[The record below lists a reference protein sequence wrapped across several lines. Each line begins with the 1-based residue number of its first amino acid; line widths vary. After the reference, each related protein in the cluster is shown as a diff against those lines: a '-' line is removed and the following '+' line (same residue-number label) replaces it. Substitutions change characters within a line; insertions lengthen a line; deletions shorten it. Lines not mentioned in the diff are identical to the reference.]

1 MRVMALDLGSKRI
14 GVAVSDLTGTIASP
28 HSVIDR
34 STSPRHDHDTIRR
47 LVLDEEAEAI
57 VIGLPLSLDGSTGPA
72 AKAVLDEAK
81 RIGTVVG
88 VPVHLQDERLTTVA
102 ADRLLREADLSATQ
116 RRRFVDKVAAAVI
129 LQTWLDARPTS

>member
-34 STSPRHDHDTIRR
+34 SSSPRHDHDTIRR
-47 LVLDEEAEAI
+47 LVLDEEAEAL

-72 AKAVLDEAK
+72 AKAVIDEAK

-88 VPVHLQDERLTTVA
+88 VPIHLQDERLTTVA

-129 LQTWLDARPTS
+129 LQTWLDARPTT